1 MTRGQVTIITAVAAG
16 RAGELRE
23 YLSAQLPRDA
33 PPTRAGPGEPP
44 VSPFTGVLPPTHF
57 ARFVVIE
64 MHDEPYLF
72 FSSRFDGSTGDYLRA
87 LAHTDQAL
95 TIWSHCQV
103 TRAAD
108 ALTVTELERYLCDRR
123 HWSPTPYVVSS
134 IPAGVTVAQIN
145 RAVSLRAELARFVPR
160 GQRLDPA
167 ALAHEFR
174 QLPTIRALLG
184 R

>member
-1 MTRGQVTIITAVAAG
+1 MGQVTIITAVAAG

-23 YLSAQLPRDA
+23 YLSTRLPRDA
-33 PPTRAGPGEPP
+33 PPTSAGPGEPP

-72 FSSRFDGSTGDYLRA
+72 FSSCFDGPTRDYLRA
-87 LAHTDQAL
+87 LAHTEQAL
-95 TIWSHCQV
+95 TIWSHCQI
-103 TRAAD
+103 TRAGD
-108 ALTVTELERYLCDRR
+108 ALTVTELADHLCDRR
-123 HWSPTPYVVSS
+123 HRSPTPYVVSA
-134 IPAGVTVAQIN
+134 IPAGVTVARIN
-145 RAVSLRAELARFVPR
+145 RALSLRAELARFVPHAPY
-160 GQRLDPA
+160 LDPA

>member
-1 MTRGQVTIITAVAAG
+1 VTAGQVAIITAVAAG

-23 YLSAQLPRDA
+23 YLSTQLPRDP
-33 PPTRAGPGEPP
+33 PPTRAGPGEPA

-72 FSSRFDGSTGDYLRA
+72 FSSRFDGPTGDYLRA
-87 LAHTDQAL
+87 LAHTDEAL
-95 TIWSHCQV
+95 TIWSHCQIP
-103 TRAAD
+103 RAGA
-108 ALTVTELERYLCDRR
+108 ALTIAELEAHLCDRR
-123 HWSPTPYVVSS
+123 HWSPTPYVVSA
-134 IPAGVTVAQIN
+134 IPPAVTVARIN
-145 RAVSLRAELARFVPR
+145 RALSLRAELARFVSRAP
-160 GQRLDPA
+160 RLDPA

-174 QLPTIRALLG
+174 QLPAIRALLG